1 MRDYPPRI
9 TTPSQAPDQAG
20 RAPAAPDTRSPARF
34 LWWLV
39 RFSAGPLAVYTA
51 CQMLWFLGGAASP
64 YLIGRAIDTGVLH
77 LDPPAT
83 LGWSSLLLL
92 AVLISAAAGIA
103 AHTYAVR
110 TWLIGLYGVQ
120 KLATRKAA
128 RLGHLLARRAPTGE
142 VLSVSSGD
150 SVTLGATL
158 EVIGRCLAALVA
170 FLAVAG
176 IVLTVSVK
184 LGIVVLIAAPIL
196 VGAAAPL
203 LRPLQAAQK
212 VERGRS
218 SELTGM
224 ATDIV
229 AGLRIL
235 RGIGG
240 EATFGDN
247 YARQSQSVRSAGVL
261 AGSWS
266 AAVDGAAV
274 LLSGLLLVTL
284 TWLGAHEML
293 AGRLTIGQLVSFFGY
308 AIFMVWPI
316 ETFFETA
323 MKITQAL
330 VAGEKVVALLGPQSP
345 WPRGSMPFPANPR
358 LVDGVS
364 GAVIEPGKLTMIVS
378 GVPDDASALADRLG
392 RYLPASAESN
402 GDADET
408 EARGKAARELR
419 EVKRARRQELIEA
432 DARRATEPWGVTAD
446 GIDYSEFSL
455 DELRRTVMVSESSAH
470 VFAGTLQRVLD
481 PHSRATRAQAEDAL
495 RTAAA
500 EDVYDSL
507 PGGWQGRIDERGR
520 GLSGGQRQRLVLARA
535 LLANPAVL
543 VLVEPTSAVDA
554 HTEARIAAA
563 LPEARRGRTTVVT
576 TVSPLLL
583 RDADRVVLLVDGRA
597 VATGTHA
604 SLLAG
609 SDEYRR
615 VVARAMDAEEVANA

>member
-9 TTPSQAPDQAG
+9 TTSPKASDGAG
-20 RAPAAPDTRSPARF
+20 RARTEPDSRSPARF
-34 LWWLV
+34 LLWLV
-39 RFSAGPLAVYTA
+39 RFSAGPLAVFTA
-51 CQMLWFLGGAASP
+51 CQMIWFLGGAASP

-77 LDPPAT
+77 RDPAAT
-83 LGWSSLLLL
+83 LGWSLLLLL
-92 AVLISAAAGIA
+92 AVLVSAGAGIA

-128 RLGHLLARRAPTGE
+128 HLGHVLARRAPTGE

-150 SVTLGATL
+150 SATLGGTL
-158 EVIGRCLAALVA
+158 EVIGRCLSAFVA

-184 LGIVVLIAAPIL
+184 LGIVVLVAAPVL

-212 VERGRS
+212 VERSRS

-247 YARQSQSVRSAGVL
+247 YARQSQSVRRAGVL
-261 AGSWS
+261 AGSWG
-266 AAVDGAAV
+266 AAVDGTAV
-274 LLSGLLLVTL
+274 LLAGLLLVTL
-284 TWLGAHEML
+284 TWLGADEML
-293 AGRLTIGQLVSFFGY
+293 AGRLTIGQLIAFFGY
-308 AIFMVWPI
+308 AIFMIWPI

-345 WPRGSMPFPANPR
+345 WQPGRASFPAAAT
-358 LVDGVS
+358 LVDQTS
-364 GAVIEPGKLTMIVS
+364 GTVIEPGVLTMIVS
-378 GVPDDASALADRLG
+378 GVPDEAAALADRLG
-392 RYLPASAESN
+392 RYLPADTDSHGEK
-402 GDADET
+402 DEP
-408 EARGKAARELR
+408 EAKGRQARRLR
-419 EVKRARRQELIEA
+419 EEERARRRERLA
-432 DARRATEPWGVTAD
+432 SDASRGSEPWGVTAD
-446 GIDYSEFSL
+446 GIDYREFDIS
-455 DELRRTVMVSESSAH
+455 ELRRNVLVSESSAH
-470 VFAGTLQRVLD
+470 VFGGTLQRVLD
-481 PHSRATRAQAEDAL
+481 PHALASREQAESAL
-495 RTAAA
+495 RDAAA
-500 EDVYDSL
+500 EDVYDAL

-535 LLANPAVL
+535 LLADPAVL

-563 LPEARRGRTTVVT
+563 LPAARRGRTTVVS

-583 RDADRVVLLVDGRA
+583 RYADRVVLLVDGRA
-597 VATGTHA
+597 VATGTHS

-609 SDEYRR
+609 NGDYRR
-615 VVARAMDAEEVANA
+615 VVARAMDGEVSHV